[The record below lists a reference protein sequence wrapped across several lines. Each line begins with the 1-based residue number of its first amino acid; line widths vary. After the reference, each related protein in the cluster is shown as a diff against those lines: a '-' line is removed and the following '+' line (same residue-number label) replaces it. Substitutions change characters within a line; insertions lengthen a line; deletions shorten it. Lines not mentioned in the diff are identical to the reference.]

1 MGRDYLTDL
10 FSHLEVNVIQSS
22 KLIFLMRIKKMKEKK
37 RHQLQTYMRI
47 SEVEATQSNSH
58 TIIQAN

>member
-1 MGRDYLTDL
+1 
-10 FSHLEVNVIQSS
+10 
-22 KLIFLMRIKKMKEKK
+22 MKEKK